1 MPGKRAVNVAMLPE
15 VIRRAAGRLPDD
27 GNGSQNWSQKEGAD
41 GVQRRIP
48 AILGAL
54 FAALVAVLALA
65 PPAAA
70 DGQAV
75 GGRLENRVEGVKTP
89 VPDVEI
95 TVVGNGFEA
104 TTTSDADGVWRVEL
118 PDLGNYDVTLNI
130 DTLPEGVG
138 LTEEDKVTLEQVA
151 VQPPLFG
158 GLKTVIF
165 PLGQS
170 SAVTTTV
177 WEQAAQLTVSGI
189 QFGLLIALGALGLSI
204 IYGTTGLVNFAHGEI
219 IAFGAL
225 ATWVL
230 NAGLGLP
237 FLAAAVG
244 GLALSALFGWLNNAV
259 LWRPLRKRGTGLIA
273 MMIVSIGLAL
283 FLRNMYQFF
292 VGADKKSY
300 SDYAG
305 LAGMQFGPISLT
317 PTDIGIIAVA
327 IIALGITVLILGK
340 TRLGKA
346 TRAVSDNPSLAAGAG
361 INVERVITFVWVIGG
376 ALAGLGGMLLGFT
389 QQVSFQMGFQILLLV
404 FAAVTLGGLGTI
416 SGAIFGSL
424 VVGLF
429 IQLTTLIIP
438 TELKNVGA
446 LLVLIVILLVRPY
459 GLLGRRER
467 VG

>member
-1 MPGKRAVNVAMLPE
+1 VH
-15 VIRRAAGRLPDD
+15 
-27 GNGSQNWSQKEGAD
+27 
-41 GVQRRIP
+41 RRI
-48 AILGAL
+48 
-54 FAALVAVLALA
+54 VAVMGAMFIALMAIVALA
-65 PPAAA
+65 APASAE
-70 DGQAV
+70 GQAL

-89 VPDVEI
+89 VPEVEI
-95 TVVGNGFEA
+95 TVVGSGFEE
-104 TTTSDADGVWRVEL
+104 TVTSDEDGVWRVEL
-118 PDLGNYDVTLNI
+118 PALGNYDVSINV

-170 SAVTTTV
+170 VTIQSSI
-177 WEQAAQLTVSGI
+177 WEQTAQLTISGI

-219 IAFGAL
+219 ITFGAL
-225 ATWVL
+225 ATWTL
-230 NAGLGLP
+230 NAGFGLP
-237 FLAAAVG
+237 FILAAIG
-244 GLALSALFGWLNNAV
+244 GLLLSAAFGWLNNAA
-259 LWRPLRKRGTGLIA
+259 LWRPLRRRGTGLIA

-283 FLRNMYQFF
+283 FLRNFYQFF
-292 VGADKKSY
+292 VGAEKKSY
-300 SDYAG
+300 ADYAG
-305 LAGMQFGPISLT
+305 LAGIRLGPISVT
-317 PTDIGIIAVA
+317 PTDIA
-327 IIALGITVLILGK
+327 IIITAIVALTITVLVLSK

-361 INVERVITFVWVIGG
+361 INVERVITFVWVIGA
-376 ALAGLGGMLLGFT
+376 ALAGLGGTLLGFT